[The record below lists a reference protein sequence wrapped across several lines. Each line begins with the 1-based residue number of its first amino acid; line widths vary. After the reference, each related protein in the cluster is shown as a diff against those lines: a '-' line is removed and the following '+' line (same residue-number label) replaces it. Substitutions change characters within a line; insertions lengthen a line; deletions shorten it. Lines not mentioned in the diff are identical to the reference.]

1 MAKRTI
7 DGGFL
12 TDEKINA
19 LSWFEQAV
27 YFRLLVTA
35 DNNGVIDG
43 RLSILKSTLF
53 PLCKNVTEIAISE
66 AVARTLSL
74 RLLGAFA
81 TPASQQVYLYFPG
94 WGERQRQRNGGK
106 HPLPDAGEE
115 LDADTWRRLAAVG
128 GGWRPMAANGGQ
140 TQKRE
145 RQKESEREKNEKERT
160 KEREKKDK
168 VQRKIPQREKTPSS
182 CACAR
187 DDGTLAAVGGDDD
200 GAKTS
205 LPLVGGR
212 TYIPAGALVKKWKDA
227 FPAVNVP
234 QELRIMAE
242 WLRANPQAG
251 KNERNILRFVIGWLN
266 RRQADSAT
274 PKTERAAVKP
284 HRPMSFDPETAMQIA
299 LERTQGAWKGEGN

>member
-1 MAKRTI
+1 M
-7 DGGFL
+7 

-27 YFRLLVTA
+27 YFRLLVAA

-53 PLCKNVTEIAISE
+53 PLCKNVTEIAISD

-74 RLLGAFA
+74 SLLGAFA

-187 DDGTLAAVGGDDD
+187 DDGGLAAIGGDDD

>member
-1 MAKRTI
+1 M
-7 DGGFL
+7 

-27 YFRLLVTA
+27 YFRLLVAA

-43 RLSILKSTLF
+43 RLPILKSTLF
-53 PLCKNVTEIAISE
+53 PLCKNITETALSD
-66 AVARTLSL
+66 AVAKTLSL
-74 RLLGAFA
+74 SLLGAFA
-81 TPASQQVYLYFPG
+81 TPASQQVFLYFPG

-145 RQKESEREKNEKERT
+145 KEKESKREKNEKERT
-160 KEREKKDK
+160 KEREKKEK
-168 VQRKIPQREKTPSS
+168 VQRKIPKREKTPSS

-187 DDGTLAAVGGDDD
+187 DDGSLAAVGGDDD

-205 LPLVGGR
+205 LPLMGGR
-212 TYIPAGALVKKWKDA
+212 TYTPSNALVKKWKSA
-227 FPAVNVP
+227 FPAVNVE

-251 KNERNILRFVIGWLN
+251 KNERNILRFIIGWLN
-266 RRQADSAT
+266 RRQAESET
-274 PKTERAAVKP
+274 PKTERSAEKV
-284 HRPMSFDPETAMQIA
+284 HRPMSFDAETALRLA
-299 LERTQGAWKGEGN
+299 LERTEQTWKGEEK